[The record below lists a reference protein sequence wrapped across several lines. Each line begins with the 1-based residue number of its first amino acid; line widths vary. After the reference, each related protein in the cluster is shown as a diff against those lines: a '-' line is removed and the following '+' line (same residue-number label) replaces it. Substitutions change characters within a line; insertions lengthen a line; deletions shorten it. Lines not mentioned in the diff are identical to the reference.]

1 MTDKV
6 QEARVKAATAM
17 AEAIQQRSQARHEL
31 LHMPSTVS
39 AERRQQLERHIERLS
54 EGS

>member
-1 MTDKV
+1 MPGNNRIEK
-6 QEARVKAATAM
+6 ARAALDR
-17 AEAIQQRSQARHEL
+17 AERIAKRSVAVSEL
-31 LHMPSTVS
+31 VSMPSTVS